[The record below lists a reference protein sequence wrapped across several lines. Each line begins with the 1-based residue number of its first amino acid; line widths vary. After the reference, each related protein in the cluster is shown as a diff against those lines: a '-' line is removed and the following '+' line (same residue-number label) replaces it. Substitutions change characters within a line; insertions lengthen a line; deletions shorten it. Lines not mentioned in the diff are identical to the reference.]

1 MMSPFLIFIRSFK
14 SGKMVK
20 KSLFGL
26 LGKNLNYSL
35 SPSIFNHYFRKMKI
49 EALYVPLSIPSEFIP
64 ELLEKIKQSSFVG
77 LNVTM
82 PYKEKVIPYLDQINE
97 DALKIG
103 AINVIHNLNGKLRG
117 YNTDYT
123 GFIKVLKKH
132 DSLKLESALVL
143 GAGGAARSII
153 FSLYQ
158 LNFRKIVFFTRREE
172 NRIKLLQKF
181 FYVPFLI
188 GNEWNP
194 LKINKEASQADIII
208 NATPVGMFPAVE
220 QTPLD
225 IVFPLKRNCLALDLI
240 YNPPFTEFLKRAKAK
255 GALIENGLN
264 MLIYQALNSAKIWM
278 GQNIEEQ
285 TFLDVSKEVLNASF
299 SHRR

>member
-1 MMSPFLIFIRSFK
+1 
-14 SGKMVK
+14 MVK

-132 DSLKLESALVL
+132 DSLKLESA
-143 GAGGAARSII
+143 
-153 FSLYQ
+153 
-158 LNFRKIVFFTRREE
+158 
-172 NRIKLLQKF
+172 
-181 FYVPFLI
+181 
-188 GNEWNP
+188 
-194 LKINKEASQADIII
+194 
-208 NATPVGMFPAVE
+208 
-220 QTPLD
+220 
-225 IVFPLKRNCLALDLI
+225 
-240 YNPPFTEFLKRAKAK
+240 
-255 GALIENGLN
+255 
-264 MLIYQALNSAKIWM
+264 
-278 GQNIEEQ
+278 
-285 TFLDVSKEVLNASF
+285 
-299 SHRR
+299 